1 MLSFWPPNTSC
12 IRSLEKLGN
21 MRTAGSI
28 NLLDS
33 IHNPTRIIGTRKV
46 SFRIPEERLGTRQ
59 IVGLLHGQSEN
70 NLVHWSW
77 YFMVIIYHLC

>member
-46 SFRIPEERLGTRQ
+46 SFRIPEECLGTRQ